1 MMREPAIATAI
12 IIVISASIPISST
25 ILMHS
30 NAKAQP
36 QQQDQQ
42 PIVIRIQNTSMSE
55 PAPNAPL
62 NNQTLPHQIV
72 VALPIRQDGKIWTG
86 TVTFTASKPIE
97 VEVEHKYN
105 RYNITLDAKHGEPY
119 HAKWFDGTNIALST
133 MTMFTNTPVAVTNTP
148 ISTGSFTFTGSAL
161 VFHKTDGVPFT
172 VTYTLD
178 VVANPLTAPSFLS
191 HLK

>member
-1 MMREPAIATAI
+1 MMKEPAVTAVL
-12 IIVISASIPISST
+12 IIVISASIPIGST

-62 NNQTLPHQIV
+62 NNQTLPHQLV

-133 MTMFTNTPVAVTNTP
+133 MTMFTNTTVAVTNTP

-172 VTYTLD
+172 VTYTLG
-178 VVANPLTAPSFLS
+178 VVANPLTAPSYLS

>member
-1 MMREPAIATAI
+1 MMKEPAITTVL
-12 IIVISASIPISST
+12 IIVISASIPIGST

-30 NAKAQP
+30 SARAQP

-86 TVTFTASKPIE
+86 TVTFTASKPME

>member
-1 MMREPAIATAI
+1 MKEPAVTAVL
-12 IIVISASIPISST
+12 IIVISASIPIGST

-172 VTYTLD
+172 VTYTLG
-178 VVANPLTAPSFLS
+178 VVANPLTAPSYLS